1 MEEISKLKESL
12 DINLDF
18 FDVNY
23 QDETRFRSV
32 KIHCDPDDDVIE
44 TDTGFD
50 MDVVEADWLKNGVC
64 LSDEDIREI
73 YIQEGV
79 TWSAYQKKVKECE
92 DKLPKPPLSSEEKLL
107 ASIFNDEEKIA
118 ISEKFEKENDRK
130 LDEIYADKPRL
141 SEESRKRVVEGCMD
155 LVFGMVRG
163 YYRIFGTRVP
173 MEDLYYNCLEAL
185 NNSAKYCL
193 HYKTKD
199 CFRAYAAKGMR
210 RQIVSY
216 IARRER
222 IAWRNANYLVT
233 MLETGNK
240 KDYFDYYHVGYT
252 EEIKLERRS
261 IVAELRPRESIN
273 YLLRNRSYVVDY
285 VREIAREITLKDLSI
300 DCMDVLD
307 SLTSLEEY
315 VIRKRFEQQYTE
327 KEIAELLHIDIREV
341 REIKKRA
348 LHKLRDSH
356 VFDKYRGE
364 INAYR
369 RRK

>member
-18 FDVNY
+18 FDANY

-50 MDVVEADWLKNGVC
+50 MDVVEADWLKNGVR
-64 LSDEDIREI
+64 LSDKKIREI
-73 YIQEGV
+73 YIQEDA
-79 TWSAYQKKVKECE
+79 TMAAYLKKVEECK

-107 ASIFNDEEKIA
+107 ASIFNDVEKLAIIEE
-118 ISEKFEKENDRK
+118 FTKENNKR
-130 LDEIYADKPRL
+130 LAEIYADKPRL

-155 LVFGMVRG
+155 VVFNMVRR
-163 YYRIFGTRVP
+163 YYRIFGTRIS
-173 MEDLYYNCLEAL
+173 MEDLYYSCLESL

-193 HYKTKD
+193 HYVTKD
-199 CFRAYAAKGMR
+199 CFRAYAIKGMR
-210 RQIVSY
+210 MQIVSY

-222 IAWRNANYLVT
+222 ITWRNANYLVT

-240 KDYFDYYHVGYT
+240 KDYFDYYYVGYT
-252 EEIKLERRS
+252 EELKLERRS
-261 IVAELRPRESIN
+261 IVAELRPRESVN

-285 VREIAREITLKDLSI
+285 VREITLKELST
-300 DCMDVLD
+300 DCLDVLD

-315 VIRKRFEQQYTE
+315 VLRKRFEQQYTE
-327 KEIAELLHIDIREV
+327 KEIAELLHIDIGEV

-348 LHKLRDSH
+348 LHKLRNSH

-364 INAYR
+364 VNAYR
-369 RRK
+369 GRK